1 MTLSMPAATAALL
14 VTALYVLHQDIWLWR
29 DARPFVLGVLPIG
42 LFYHAAYTVATSLV
56 LVALVRLLW
65 PLHLDAERRT
75 DE

>member
-1 MTLSMPAATAALL
+1 MSDLRQPTDLTCDDVREMAGS
-14 VTALYVLHQDIWLWR
+14 
-29 DARPFVLGVLPIG
+29 FVLGALPIG

-65 PLHLDAERRT
+65 PSHLDTERRA